1 MFTYVGKQEMDY
13 PKYKS
18 LLEGA
23 TIHEEQNDELVSKVR
38 AGSHVFIEWKINLLN
53 VMKREFIATNRC
65 DFSLGEFY
73 EEF

>member
-18 LLEGA
+18 LFEGA

-38 AGSHVFIEWKINLLN
+38 TGSHVFIEWKINLLN
-53 VMKREFIATNRC
+53 VMKREFLATNRC
-65 DFSLGEFY
+65 DFALGEF
-73 EEF
+73 